1 MFTSTRAPIVNFRHE
16 RRPEIQRLAAAKG
29 LTLSEFLRGLVDH
42 ELSQTAKIDNGA
54 GSIRQDSP
62 RAVVQPT
69 PAAP

>member
-1 MFTSTRAPIVNFRHE
+1 MFTSSRAPIVNFRHE
-16 RRPEIQRLAAAKG
+16 RRPEIQRLAAARG
-29 LTLSEFLRGLVDH
+29 LTLSEFLRGLVDR

-54 GSIRQDSP
+54 GVTRQDAP